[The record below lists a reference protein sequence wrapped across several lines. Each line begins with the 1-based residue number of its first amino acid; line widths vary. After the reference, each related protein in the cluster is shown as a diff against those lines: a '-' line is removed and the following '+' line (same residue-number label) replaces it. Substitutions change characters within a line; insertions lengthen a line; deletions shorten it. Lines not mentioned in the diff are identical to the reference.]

1 MPEALVVDIQLAAP
15 PPGSREQLVD
25 CPPPPGSR
33 AAKLARLKELRAKYG
48 HINSDAAAPPVT
60 SPVRR
65 AEPAVTF
72 EPQSPSRPLVAGGLR
87 WTLAPAA
94 LSLEAHHRRYRQ
106 FFAKLTGS
114 RWRTSRKPTT
124 HRPRNQQRFSHLQQD
139 AASSRG
145 GPRLPTSRRP
155 SSVEMRRAAL
165 LLIAASARGMI
176 VQRVSTSDHAEL
188 AFVSSAGGAHVFLH
202 GVDLGSAFAPP
213 TVRIGTYGH
222 IECAVQPFTSTK
234 NRIHCIIQSDNL
246 PAPTSRYDPRGQ
258 FVSLPLR
265 VTKGGRHAEC
275 WHVGFVNHGCF
286 ARFDVG
292 ATPRVLRVFTPTVE
306 SAGALRLGG
315 EGIDGGLRGAPA
327 LAATLYRGAT
337 PVLGVCGEK
346 DCQASNMGA
355 ETLGCYS
362 RPGAGGDGVSG
373 KTQATQLAVAYS
385 DATHFGCALDALAG
399 GLTGGFFNVS
409 LHGITDPQHR
419 GDAYAGFLRTR
430 RLDVAGAAPFDAELP
445 PRITSIEP
453 TAGSRAGGTD
463 VTIFGSGFGADAGAL
478 TIEVAGVGC
487 AVTNL
492 AEHNDASAPLATQAV
507 RCRLGARL
515 GDAAAA
521 HEPLSAFAGERGAR
535 WKWESS
541 SMPEGGGSLPGG
553 SLLVPSFEV
562 PSDCVAGAGGVDC
575 RSGWREVGADGTAQ
589 VVEGWFEAPIDGT
602 YHFVVRRDVGST
614 LRWSGGGAAD
624 ASEVLASA
632 DGTTERVTA
641 GFDLASGAPLPV
653 AVEVWESPAWT
664 CAAPPCRE
672 DYGAWGGAAATF
684 RTQTVDA
691 SFARPFVA
699 GGVTVGGA
707 VASRWRGRFRA
718 PATGLCVV
726 TLEADRGA
734 AARLLVDGAQVAEA
748 AHVHREPL
756 TCLGDNNGC
765 GGNLVAG
772 DGDCDDDSECA
783 GDLVCG
789 TDNCV
794 YDPDAGTDFSSSDDC
809 CYDPSLGGDG
819 FPEGRFPD
827 EGPVTRT
834 RGLSLREGDWH
845 DFEVLETHGAGID
858 GDAAMSVRLTCDG
871 INGDAFPLNAAD
883 GSARRRALALS
894 PWPSLPEDA
903 ASSAVSRAVDL
914 VAGEKYWLQL
924 ECTMGSDASNALDFM

>member
-1 MPEALVVDIQLAAP
+1 
-15 PPGSREQLVD
+15 
-25 CPPPPGSR
+25 
-33 AAKLARLKELRAKYG
+33 
-48 HINSDAAAPPVT
+48 
-60 SPVRR
+60 
-65 AEPAVTF
+65 
-72 EPQSPSRPLVAGGLR
+72 
-87 WTLAPAA
+87 
-94 LSLEAHHRRYRQ
+94 
-106 FFAKLTGS
+106 
-114 RWRTSRKPTT
+114 
-124 HRPRNQQRFSHLQQD
+124 
-139 AASSRG
+139 
-145 GPRLPTSRRP
+145 
-155 SSVEMRRAAL
+155 MRRAAL

-515 GDAAAA
+515 GGAAPA
-521 HEPLSAFAGERGAR
+521 HEPR
-535 WKWESS
+535 
-541 SMPEGGGSLPGG
+541 
-553 SLLVPSFEV
+553 
-562 PSDCVAGAGGVDC
+562 
-575 RSGWREVGADGTAQ
+575 RSG
-589 VVEGWFEAPIDGT
+589 I
-602 YHFVVRRDVGST
+602 H
-614 LRWSGGGAAD
+614 
-624 ASEVLASA
+624 
-632 DGTTERVTA
+632 
-641 GFDLASGAPLPV
+641 
-653 AVEVWESPAWT
+653 
-664 CAAPPCRE
+664 
-672 DYGAWGGAAATF
+672 
-684 RTQTVDA
+684 
-691 SFARPFVA
+691 
-699 GGVTVGGA
+699 
-707 VASRWRGRFRA
+707 
-718 PATGLCVV
+718 
-726 TLEADRGA
+726 
-734 AARLLVDGAQVAEA
+734 
-748 AHVHREPL
+748 
-756 TCLGDNNGC
+756 
-765 GGNLVAG
+765 
-772 DGDCDDDSECA
+772 
-783 GDLVCG
+783 
-789 TDNCV
+789 
-794 YDPDAGTDFSSSDDC
+794 
-809 CYDPSLGGDG
+809 
-819 FPEGRFPD
+819 
-827 EGPVTRT
+827 
-834 RGLSLREGDWH
+834 
-845 DFEVLETHGAGID
+845 I
-858 GDAAMSVRLTCDG
+858 
-871 INGDAFPLNAAD
+871 
-883 GSARRRALALS
+883 
-894 PWPSLPEDA
+894 
-903 ASSAVSRAVDL
+903 
-914 VAGEKYWLQL
+914 
-924 ECTMGSDASNALDFM
+924 